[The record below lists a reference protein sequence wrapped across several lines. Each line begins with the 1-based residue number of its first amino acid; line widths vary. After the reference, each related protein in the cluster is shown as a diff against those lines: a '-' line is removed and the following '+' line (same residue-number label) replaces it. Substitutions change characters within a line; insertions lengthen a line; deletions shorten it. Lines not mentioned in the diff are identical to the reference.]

1 MEIQLSGIVTGVL
14 DMKKQLKFAS
24 WILYRTTVLIRYIL
38 HGFCFVCRPFS
49 VCMCV
54 EARGHL
60 QMSSL
65 GPLCLVFLSQ
75 ISHWKLG
82 LGLPVLL
89 G

>member
-1 MEIQLSGIVTGVL
+1 MSGIVTGVW
-14 DMKKQLKFAS
+14 DMKKQLKLAS
-24 WILYRTTVLIRYIL
+24 WILYHTTVLIRYIL

-49 VCMCV
+49 VVCMCV
-54 EARGHL
+54 EATGHL

-82 LGLPVLL
+82 LGLPVPL